1 MKKYVLSI
9 LMAAVAVSAFGQ
21 IDSVAVQDLSAFA
34 FEIAANANG
43 SKNIIGGVPDVVS
56 GGLLTLA
63 IGLIIGFFRKRK
75 KKKEG
80 K

>member
-9 LMAAVAVSAFGQ
+9 LMAVVAVSAFGQ
-21 IDSVAVQDLSAFA
+21 IDSVAIQDLSAFA
-34 FEIAANANG
+34 FQIAASANG

-56 GGLLTLA
+56 GGLLTLVV
-63 IGLIIGFFRKRK
+63 GLVIGFFRKRK